1 MEAFPHIM
9 PSFPTKDKL
18 SPKAKTQ
25 KKATK
30 PRPTARP
37 HKRLPDD
44 KLNARIV
51 DLTKKLQVLAAKTT
65 LLQDRLDVCQKEK
78 DTRAEA
84 STDTATKG

>member
-1 MEAFPHIM
+1 MLETLLHIM
-9 PSFPTKDKL
+9 PSSPTGVKL
-18 SPKAKTQ
+18 SPKPKIQ
-25 KKATK
+25 KKKATQ

-51 DLTKKLQVLAAKTT
+51 DLSKKLLVLAAKTT

-78 DTRAEA
+78 DTRTEA
-84 STDTATKG
+84 NAAIAT